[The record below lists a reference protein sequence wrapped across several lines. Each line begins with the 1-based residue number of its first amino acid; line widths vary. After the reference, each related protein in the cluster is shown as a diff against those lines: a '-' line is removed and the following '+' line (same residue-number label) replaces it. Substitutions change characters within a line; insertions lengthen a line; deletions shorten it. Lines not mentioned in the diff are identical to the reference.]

1 MKSAVVFLFG
11 ILLLISGCTAGAP
24 VEQFL
29 ATPTTAMIATSTPSP
44 TPSATPTKT
53 LTPTITNTSTQTPT
67 ETKTSTPIPEPFT
80 KLEDLKPLLSEEEQA
95 KILLT
100 FQKINLGSWE
110 LAKEWS
116 NRDAKWIISIASE
129 GELIDLVEKPLQIAI
144 SEDENV
150 NMLVGIRGYYP
161 DMKGELQSILAPVVM
176 EFSDGTI
183 YYSGGLL
190 MEPRVDWK
198 KNEIM
203 QKVKEYGV
211 EVNTSVNES
220 KGVIINIHVIPDFD
234 ITEELWLKEFGRI
247 DEESGYAYLHNSVLK
262 PYIEHNIDL
271 LKDFLE
277 SGDPSIGV
285 IIPQQMSNTFRYF
298 PVDFDK

>member
-1 MKSAVVFLFG
+1 
-11 ILLLISGCTAGAP
+11 
-24 VEQFL
+24 
-29 ATPTTAMIATSTPSP
+29 
-44 TPSATPTKT
+44 
-53 LTPTITNTSTQTPT
+53 
-67 ETKTSTPIPEPFT
+67 
-80 KLEDLKPLLSEEEQA
+80 
-95 KILLT
+95 LT

-116 NRDAKWIISIASE
+116 NRDAKWIIPIASE

-247 DEESGYAYLHNSVLK
+247 DEESGYAYLHNFVLK
-262 PYIEHNIDL
+262 PYIKYNNDL
-271 LKDFLE
+271 LKSFLE